1 VARVKFLDV
10 AILFVIHGLFE
21 IADFLKRFRSNR
33 TLVSYWSKPLR
44 KTTVTCFG
52 AVEAESST
60 MRGSKLAF
68 IEVVV
73 I

>member
-1 VARVKFLDV
+1 VARVKFLEV
-10 AILFVIHGLFE
+10 KLPSVTLGLFE
-21 IADFLKRFRSNR
+21 IAGFFKRFRSNR
-33 TLVSYWSKPLR
+33 TFVSYWPKPLR

-68 IEVVV
+68 IEVV
-73 I
+73 II